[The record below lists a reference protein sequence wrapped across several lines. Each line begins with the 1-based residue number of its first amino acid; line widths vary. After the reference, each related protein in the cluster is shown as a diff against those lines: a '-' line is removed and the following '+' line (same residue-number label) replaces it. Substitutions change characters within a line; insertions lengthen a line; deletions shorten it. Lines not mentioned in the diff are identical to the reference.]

1 MAYEGVPMPLKLCY
15 QNLKNLLKRP
25 AANYG
30 LTGNDTMPGYLKPTF
45 STQRSNRA
53 NGVQLQSMLGSIRN
67 LKNDPALLSILSKQD
82 SKQIETEKIVV
93 KSKRE

>member
-30 LTGNDTMPGYLKPTF
+30 LSANDQMPGYLKPTF
-45 STQRSNRA
+45 TTQRNTRGNA
-53 NGVQLQSMLGSIRN
+53 LQL
-67 LKNDPALLSILSKQD
+67 
-82 SKQIETEKIVV
+82 
-93 KSKRE
+93 